1 MKILMINSVCGMRS
15 TGRICTDMAVA
26 LEAQGHE
33 VKIAYGRESVPAQ
46 YKRFSIRI
54 GNDVAVKM
62 HGVLSRIFDADGR
75 GSILAT
81 RQFIAWVEEYDPDVV
96 HLHNIHGYYIN
107 HKILFD
113 YLKKTQKKVVW
124 TFHDIWPMTGHGC
137 ICEGIKCNKWET
149 GCGTCP
155 GKRNYPGT
163 IIDRSK
169 ENYKRKKKLFN
180 SIDNLSIITPS
191 KWLAS
196 LVKRSFLK
204 EHKVEVI
211 PNGIDTDVFKETA
224 STIKARYNIEE
235 KKLLLGCATWWTQ
248 GKGLYD
254 FYKMS
259 ELLNDDYV
267 IMLVGLSKEQIDKLP
282 GNIIGIERTN
292 NVQELVQL
300 YSAADLLINPTYI
313 DNYPTVNLEALACG
327 TPVITY
333 KTGGSAE
340 CLDGV
345 NGKAFEQGDIDGIV
359 HFLNNQYHDGFF
371 YVNSN
376 SRFSKKTLCDRYISV
391 YSNLL

>member
-1 MKILMINSVCGMRS
+1 MRVLMINSVCGIRS

-33 VKIAYGRESVPAQ
+33 VKIAYGRESVPEQ

-54 GNDVAVKM
+54 GSDVAVKM
-62 HGVLSRIFDADGR
+62 HGVLSRIFDGDGR

-81 RQFIAWVEEYDPDVV
+81 RKFIAWVKNYDPDVV
-96 HLHNIHGYYIN
+96 HIHNIHGYYIN

-113 YLKKTQKKVVW
+113 YLKKSQKKVVW

-149 GCGTCP
+149 GCGNCP
-155 GKRNYPGT
+155 GKRNYPAT

-169 ENYKRKKKLFN
+169 ENYKRKRKLFN

-204 EHKVEVI
+204 EKKVEVI
-211 PNGIDTDVFKETA
+211 PNGIDTDIFKESVTN
-224 STIKARYNIEE
+224 IKARYNIEE

-282 GNIIGIERTN
+282 RNIIGIERTN
-292 NVQELVQL
+292 NVQDLVQL
-300 YSAADLLINPTYI
+300 YSAADLFINLTYI
-313 DNYPTVNLEALACG
+313 DNFPTVNLEALACG

-340 CLDGV
+340 CLDGD
-345 NGKAFEQGDIDGIV
+345 NGRAFEQGDINGIV
-359 HFLNNQYHDGFF
+359 NFLNNHYHDGSFF
-371 YVNSN
+371 VKSN
-376 SRFSKKTLCDRYISV
+376 SGLSKKTFCERYTST
-391 YSNLL
+391 YRN